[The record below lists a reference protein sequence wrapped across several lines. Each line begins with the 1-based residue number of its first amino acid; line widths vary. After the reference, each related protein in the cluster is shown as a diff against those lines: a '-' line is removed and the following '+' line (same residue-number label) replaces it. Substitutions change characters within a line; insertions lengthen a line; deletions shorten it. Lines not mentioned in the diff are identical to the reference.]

1 MIKKLLAC
9 LGQYKKFAILG
20 PIMAA
25 GEVVLEVLI
34 PYTMARIVD
43 VGVSQRDVSYIVK
56 MGLIMI
62 AMAMGS
68 LAFGGLSAWSSAAA
82 STGLAK
88 GLRKRLFDKIQ
99 SFSFSNIDKFSTPS
113 LITRLTTDVTNT
125 QNAFMMCIRMM
136 IRAPVMLICAVFF
149 AVVINR
155 ELALIFL
162 AAIPVLGIALFIIAS
177 KASPRYRVMLKKYD
191 KLNSVIQENLIA
203 IRVVKAFVREDYE
216 SKKFQQAA
224 DHVRDAQF
232 KAERIL
238 QVNMSLMQV
247 VMYACIIAVSWF
259 GGNMIIAGGMQTGEF
274 MSFISYIS
282 QILMALMMMSMIFI
296 TLVLSGASLK
306 RIIEVLDEEVGIK
319 EKDNALTNIPD
330 GSIVFDHVSFDY
342 NKKNDNPILHD
353 VSISISSGETIG
365 IIGGTGSAKS
375 TFVQLIPRLYEA
387 NSGSISVGG
396 HDVSEYNLESL
407 RNSVAMVLQKN
418 VLFSGTIR
426 ENLQWGNPQADDET
440 IIRACKAVA
449 AHDFIMTFP
458 NGYDTK
464 LEQGGVNLSGGQKQR
479 LCIARALLKNPKII
493 ILDDS
498 TSAVDSATDSSI
510 RRSLKEGLAG
520 TTKIII
526 SQRIIS
532 VQDADRIIVMDDG
545 KINGIGTHEELLINN
560 LIYKE
565 VYDSQQKEEHNH
577 AGTK

>member
-25 GEVVLEVLI
+25 GEVVLEVLV

-43 VGVSQRDVSYIVK
+43 VGIAQKDINYIVK
-56 MGLIMI
+56 MGIVMI
-62 AMAMGS
+62 IMAMGS

-88 GLRKRLFDKIQ
+88 GLRKKLFDKIQ

-162 AAIPVLGIALFIIAS
+162 AAIPVLGIALFVIAG
-177 KASPRYRVMLKKYD
+177 KASPRYREMLKKYD
-191 KLNSVIQENLIA
+191 GLNSVIQENLIG
-203 IRVVKAFVREDYE
+203 IRVVKAFVREDHE
-216 SKKFQQAA
+216 SKKFENAA
-224 DHVRDAQF
+224 NHVRQAQF

-238 QVNMSLMQV
+238 QVNMSLMQL
-247 VMYACIIAVSWF
+247 VMYACILAVCWF
-259 GGNMIIAGGMQTGEF
+259 GGKMIIVGGMQTGEF

-282 QILMALMMMSMIFI
+282 QILMALMMMSMVFI
-296 TLVLSGASLK
+296 NLVLSGASLK
-306 RIIEVLDEEVGIK
+306 RIIEVLDEEVSIK
-319 EKDNALTNIPD
+319 EKDDALTIVPN
-330 GSIVFDHVSFDY
+330 GSIRFEHVHFDY
-342 NKKNDNPILHD
+342 NKHDDNPVLQDI
-353 VSISISSGETIG
+353 SISISAGETIG

-375 TFVQLIPRLYEA
+375 TLVQLIPRLYEA
-387 NSGSISVGG
+387 DSGNIFVGG
-396 HDVSEYNLESL
+396 KDVRDYNLESL

-426 ENLQWGNPQADDET
+426 ENLQWGNSNASDEE
-440 IIRACKAVA
+440 IIRACKAAA

-498 TSAVDSATDSSI
+498 TSAVDSATDASI
-510 RRSLKEGLAG
+510 RQSLKENLAG
-520 TTKIII
+520 TTTIII

-545 KINGIGTHEELLINN
+545 KINGMGTHEELLQNN
-560 LIYKE
+560 VIYKE
-565 VYDSQQKEEHNH
+565 VYDSQNQGNNKDE
-577 AGTK
+577 

>member
-1 MIKKLLAC
+1 MIKKLLEN
-9 LGQYKKFAILG
+9 LGRYKKFAILG

-25 GEVVLEVLI
+25 GEVVLEVLV

-43 VGVSQRDVSYIVK
+43 VGIAQKDIHYIVK
-56 MGLIMI
+56 MGIVMI
-62 AMAMGS
+62 IMAMGS
-68 LAFGGLSAWSSAAA
+68 LAFGGISAWSSAAA
-82 STGLAK
+82 STGIAK
-88 GLRKRLFDKIQ
+88 NLRKKIFDKIQ

-136 IRAPVMLICAVFF
+136 IRAPVMLVCAVFF

-162 AAIPVLGIALFIIAS
+162 AAIPVLGIALFVIAG
-177 KASPRYRVMLKKYD
+177 KASPRYREMLKKYD
-191 KLNSVIQENLIA
+191 GLNSVIQENLIG
-203 IRVVKAFVREDYE
+203 IRVVKAFVREEHE
-216 SKKFQQAA
+216 SKKFESAA
-224 DHVRDAQF
+224 NHVRQAQF

-238 QVNMSLMQV
+238 QVNMSLMQL
-247 VMYACIIAVSWF
+247 VMYACILAVCWF
-259 GGNMIIAGGMQTGEF
+259 GGKMIILGGMQTGEF

-282 QILMALMMMSMIFI
+282 QILMALMMMSMVFI
-296 TLVLSGASLK
+296 NLVLSGASLK
-306 RIIEVLDEEVGIK
+306 RIIEVLDEEVSIK
-319 EKDNALTNIPD
+319 EKDDALSIVPD

-342 NKKNDNPILHD
+342 NKKNDNPVLHD
-353 VSISISSGETIG
+353 ISLSISAGETIG

-375 TFVQLIPRLYEA
+375 TLVQLIPRLYEA
-387 NSGSISVGG
+387 DSGNIFVGG
-396 HDVSEYNLESL
+396 KDVREYNLESL

-426 ENLQWGNPQADDET
+426 ENLQWGNPIANDEE
-440 IIRACKAVA
+440 IIRACKAAA

-458 NGYDTK
+458 NGYNTK

-510 RRSLKEGLAG
+510 RKSLKEGLAE
-520 TTKIII
+520 TTTIII

-545 KINGIGTHEELLINN
+545 RINGMGTHTELLKNN
-560 LIYKE
+560 LIYRE
-565 VYDSQQKEEHNH
+565 VYDSQNQGNNYASAK
-577 AGTK
+577 

>member
-1 MIKKLLAC
+1 
-9 LGQYKKFAILG
+9 
-20 PIMAA
+20 MAV

-43 VGVSQRDVSYIVK
+43 VGVADKNINYIVK
-56 MGLIMI
+56 MGFIMV

-82 STGLAK
+82 STGIAK
-88 GLRKRLFDKIQ
+88 NLRKKLFDAIQ
-99 SFSFSNIDKFSTPS
+99 NFSFSNIDKFSTPS
-113 LITRLTTDVTNT
+113 LITRLTTDITNT

-136 IRAPVMLICAVFF
+136 IRAPVMLVCAVFF

-162 AAIPVLGIALFIIAS
+162 AAIPILGIALFIIAS
-177 KASPRYRVMLKKYD
+177 KASPRYREMLKKYD
-191 KLNSVIQENLIA
+191 ALNSVIQENLIA
-203 IRVVKAFVREDYE
+203 IRVVKAFVREGYE
-216 SKKFQQAA
+216 SEKFQHAA
-224 DHVRDAQF
+224 DQVRQTQF
-232 KAERIL
+232 KAERTL
-238 QVNMSLMQV
+238 QINMSIMQV

-306 RIIEVLDEEVGIK
+306 RIIEVLDEKVSITQK
-319 EKDNALTNIPD
+319 ENALTIIPN
-330 GSIVFDHVSFDY
+330 GSINFDHVNFDY

-353 VSISISSGETIG
+353 ISISISSGETIG

-375 TFVQLIPRLYEA
+375 TLVQLIPRLYEA
-387 NSGSISVGG
+387 NSGSVSVGG
-396 HDVSEYNLESL
+396 NDVRDYNLESL

-418 VLFSGTIR
+418 ILFSGTIR
-426 ENLQWGNPQADDET
+426 ENLQWGNPLANDEA
-440 IIRACKAVA
+440 IFRACKSAD
-449 AHDFIMTFP
+449 AHNFITAFP

-479 LCIARALLKNPKII
+479 ICIARALLKNPKII

-498 TSAVDSATDSSI
+498 TSAVDSATDASI
-510 RRSLKEGLAG
+510 RKSLKNELAG
-520 TTKIII
+520 ITKIII

-545 KINGIGTHEELLINN
+545 KINGIGTHKELLENN
-560 LIYKE
+560 MIYKE
-565 VYDSQQKEEHNH
+565 VYDSQNPDSQNQDSQQEEER
-577 AGTK
+577 T

>member
-9 LGQYKKFAILG
+9 LGHYKKFAILG

-25 GEVVLEVLI
+25 GEVVLEVLV

-43 VGVSQRDVSYIVK
+43 VGVAQKDISYIVK
-56 MGLIMI
+56 MGLVMVV
-62 AMAMGS
+62 MAMGS

-88 GLRKRLFDKIQ
+88 GLRKKLFDKIQ

-136 IRAPVMLICAVFF
+136 IRAPVMLVCAVFF
-149 AVVINR
+149 AVIINS

-162 AAIPVLGIALFIIAS
+162 AAIPVLGIALFIIAN
-177 KASPRYRVMLKKYD
+177 KAYPRFREMLKKYD
-191 KLNSVIQENLIA
+191 GLNSVIQEDLIG

-216 SKKFQQAA
+216 GEKFYHAA
-224 DHVRDAQF
+224 DNVRHAQF
-232 KAERIL
+232 KAERVL
-238 QVNMSLMQV
+238 QINTSLMQL
-247 VMYACIIAVSWF
+247 VMYACILAVCWF
-259 GGNMIIAGGMQTGEF
+259 GGKMIIAGGMQTGEF

-282 QILMALMMMSMIFI
+282 QILMALMMMSMVFI
-296 TLVLSGASLK
+296 NVVLSGASLK
-306 RIIEVLDEEVGIK
+306 RIIEVLDEEISIK
-319 EKDNALTNIPD
+319 GKDDAVTIVPD
-330 GSIVFDHVSFDY
+330 GSIEFDHVSFDY
-342 NKKNDNPILHD
+342 HGKNDNPVLHD
-353 VSISISSGETIG
+353 VSISISAGETIG

-375 TFVQLIPRLYEA
+375 TLVQLIPRLYEA
-387 NSGSISVGG
+387 VEGTVMVGG
-396 HDVSEYNLESL
+396 HDVRDYDLESL
-407 RNSVAMVLQKN
+407 RNNVAMVLQKN

-426 ENLQWGNPQADDET
+426 ENLQWGNSLADDEE
-440 IIRACKAVA
+440 IIRACKASA

-458 NGYDTK
+458 DGYDTK
-464 LEQGGVNLSGGQKQR
+464 LDQGGVNLSGGQKQR

-498 TSAVDSATDSSI
+498 TSAVDSATDAVI
-510 RRSLKEGLAG
+510 RKSLREGLSE
-520 TTKIII
+520 TTTIII

-545 KINGIGTHEELLINN
+545 RINGLGTHEELLVNN
-560 LIYKE
+560 MIYKE
-565 VYDSQQKEEHNH
+565 VYDSQQKGVSDY